1 LNEYVFFVKQSTE
14 VEFKKILKQNIEN
27 EIRLYNDNI
36 DIAKEINLENLILKT
51 FDTGNVV
58 VNEPASLFYK
68 GSKVLSKQKLNLD
81 KLLKETENLNLK
93 YNPIREKVSYP
104 ILITKQP
111 FVFMAISFILGLF
124 FSFVVIFIKSVF
136 LR

>member
-1 LNEYVFFVKQSTE
+1 MKQSTE

>member
-1 LNEYVFFVKQSTE
+1 VKQSTE

-36 DIAKEINLENLILKT
+36 DIAKEINLENPILKT

>member
-1 LNEYVFFVKQSTE
+1 MKQSTE

-36 DIAKEINLENLILKT
+36 DIAKEINLENPILKT